1 MFKIN
6 KFPQENYVDFEGI
19 AIIETTNKDSLFR
32 NLYEY
37 EKTAKNAAFEIS
49 DFSFYLNDCIQ
60 ISQLTKTSD
69 LFNFNVKNVLV
80 NKILENEYW
89 NQESIIKHET
99 LNAIQ
104 ESLNSFLGLN
114 YVSIDIDF
122 SKMYK
127 LLFSL
132 DDDFFITKEVFYKWL
147 DSMNPKTKMTI
158 IISNWPDIQVQEL
171 LKYTNTFNFI
181 IITNEIFNTCKSFE
195 ELELSFIFKN
205 DQTLHHIYSKTPIET
220 WIENQYQ
227 INENE
232 FFELKNNREQWNKCI
247 FDIKNKLF

>member
-6 KFPQENYVDFEGI
+6 KFPEEVYLDFEGI
-19 AIIETTNKDSLFR
+19 TIIETTNKDLFFR

-37 EKTAKNAAFEIS
+37 ERTAKNAAFQINNLS
-49 DFSFYLNDCIQ
+49 YYLNDCIQ
-60 ISQLTKTSD
+60 INQLTKISD

-99 LNAIQ
+99 LNTIQ
-104 ESLNSFLGLN
+104 ESLNRFLGWN
-114 YVSIDIDF
+114 YVNIDIDF

-132 DDDFFITKEVFYKWL
+132 DEDFFVTKEVFYKWL
-147 DSMNPKTKMTI
+147 DSMNSKTKMTI

-205 DQTLHHIYSKTPIET
+205 DLTPHHIHSKTPIEN

-227 INENE
+227 INESQ
-232 FFELKNNREQWNKCI
+232 FFELKNNKEQWNKCI